1 MKRLIMAAGVLLSL
15 AGQAQDADIKSIQQT
30 GTRDLADDTAHKSG
44 WRKGLNMTLG
54 IAQGNTSNWAAGGEQ
69 SSFTIN
75 TYINMFAL
83 LKEGKHRWINNLDLF
98 YALMNTTS
106 QGMRKN
112 DDRIDFFS
120 KYSYLIKKKW
130 GLGAVLNFR
139 SQFTEGFNYN
149 KTPKELLSDFMAP
162 GYLTV
167 APGITWQATDYASI
181 FLSPISGRWTFVT
194 RPELVSN
201 YSVDSGKT
209 VRTELG
215 AYLTAN
221 IKKEIMKNV
230 TLSSRLDLYSNYLE
244 GKPQNVD
251 VFWTNV
257 IIMKVNKYLGVTY
270 NFDLIY
276 DDDVRAFGPNL
287 NAPRTQI
294 KSLLSVGIT
303 AKL

>member
-1 MKRLIMAAGVLLSL
+1 M
-15 AGQAQDADIKSIQQT
+15 
-30 GTRDLADDTAHKSG
+30 
-44 WRKGLNMTLG
+44 
-54 IAQGNTSNWAAGGEQ
+54 
-69 SSFTIN
+69 
-75 TYINMFAL
+75 YAL
-83 LKEGKHRWINNLDLF
+83 LKDGKHRWMNNLDLF

-106 QGMRKN
+106 QGVRKN
-112 DDRIDFFS
+112 DDRIDLFS

-130 GLGAVLNFR
+130 GLGAVMNFR
-139 SQFTEGFNYN
+139 TQFAPGYDYG
-149 KTPKELLSDFMAP
+149 KTPKELISDFMAP
-162 GYLTV
+162 GYLTL
-167 APGITWQATDYASI
+167 APGINWQAADYASVFI
-181 FLSPISGRWTFVT
+181 SPISGRWTFVT
-194 RPELVSN
+194 RPELVAN
-201 YSVDSGKT
+201 YGVDPGKKA
-209 VRTELG
+209 RTELG

-221 IKKEIMKNV
+221 FKKEIMKNV

-257 IIMKVNKYLGVTY
+257 IIMKVNKFLGVTY

-287 NAPRTQI
+287 SSPATQI

>member
-1 MKRLIMAAGVLLSL
+1 MSL
-15 AGQAQDADIKSIQQT
+15 AGQAQDATVKSMQET
-30 GTRDLADDTAHKSG
+30 GTRDIPDDTTHKRG
-44 WRKGLNMTLG
+44 WRKGINMSLG

-69 SSFTIN
+69 SSFSIN
-75 TYINMFAL
+75 TYVNMYAI
-83 LKEGKHRWINNLDLF
+83 LKDGKHRWLNNLDLF

-106 QGMRKN
+106 QGVRKN

-120 KYSYLIKKKW
+120 KYSYLMKKKW
-130 GLGAVLNFR
+130 GFGAVMNFR
-139 SQFTEGFNYN
+139 TQFARGYNYN
-149 KTPKELLSDFMAP
+149 KTPKEWISDFMAP
-162 GYLTV
+162 GYLTL
-167 APGITWQATDYASI
+167 APGINWQVADYASVFI
-181 FLSPISGRWTFVT
+181 SPISGRWTFVT
-194 RPELVSN
+194 RPELVSL
-201 YSVDSGKT
+201 YSVDSGRT

-244 GKPQNVD
+244 GKPQNID

-257 IIMKVNKYLGVTY
+257 IIMKVNKFLGVTY

-276 DDDVRAFGPNL
+276 DDDIRAFGPNL
-287 NAPRTQI
+287 NSPATQI